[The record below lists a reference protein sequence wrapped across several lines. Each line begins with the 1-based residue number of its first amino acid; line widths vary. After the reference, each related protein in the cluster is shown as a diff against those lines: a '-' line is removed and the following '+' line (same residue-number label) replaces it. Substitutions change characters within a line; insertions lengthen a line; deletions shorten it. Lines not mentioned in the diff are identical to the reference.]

1 MATIRSAQPQTHAL
15 PLTVL
20 IGASAGGVEA
30 LNRILPQL
38 PADYPAAVVVVL
50 HQPSEGPSLLVEV
63 FSPRVRLLTKEADEK
78 EPLVAGVIYFAPP
91 GYHLLIET
99 DGTLALSVD
108 DPVLFCRPAIDVLF
122 DSAAQAL
129 GSKAIGV
136 VLTGANEDG
145 AAGLARVQQA
155 GGSAVVQDPADALVA
170 TMPEAA
176 LAAVPTAQILTATAI
191 GQWLATLQP
200 GGRHGAQ

>member
-1 MATIRSAQPQTHAL
+1 MATIRSATPITSSL

-20 IGASAGGVEA
+20 IGASAGGIEA
-30 LNRILPQL
+30 LNRILPAL

-50 HQPSEGPSLLVEV
+50 HQPSEGPSLLVDV
-63 FSPRVRLLTKEADEK
+63 FGPRVRLLTKEADEK
-78 EPLVAGVIYFAPP
+78 EPLVAGVLYFAPP

-108 DPVLFCRPAIDVLF
+108 EPVLFCRPAIDVLF
-122 DSAAQAL
+122 DSAAQSL
-129 GSKAIGV
+129 GDRAIGV
-136 VLTGANEDG
+136 VLTGANDDG
-145 AAGLARVQQA
+145 AEGLLRISSC
-155 GGSAVVQDPADALVA
+155 GGQSIVQDPQDALVA

-176 LAAVPTAQILTATAI
+176 IKAVPAAKILSATAI

-200 GGRHGAQ
+200 GGRYGAQ